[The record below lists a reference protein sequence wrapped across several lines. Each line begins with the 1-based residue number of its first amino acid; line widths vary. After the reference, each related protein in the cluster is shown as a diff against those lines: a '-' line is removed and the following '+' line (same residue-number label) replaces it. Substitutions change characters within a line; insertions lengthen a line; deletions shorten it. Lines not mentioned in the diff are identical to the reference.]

1 MDDLANAA
9 GLGVIPAAALHQGF
23 TGQTD
28 RTSRPLCYGAHLVS
42 VHPHGHLL
50 ACVSDQGVLH
60 TYDPRLALHLETIAI
75 ALVVFLVK
83 GSVALAFSLAGIVAA
98 VRFRASLN
106 QPTDAVYMLMAIGI
120 GLAAGTQLTSVAYL
134 ASLIF
139 VTIILAVWKSN
150 FGAKPAVLSGWTIRP
165 SGRTGPGA
173 GGGG

>member
-1 MDDLANAA
+1 M
-9 GLGVIPAAALHQGF
+9 
-23 TGQTD
+23 
-28 RTSRPLCYGAHLVS
+28 
-42 VHPHGHLL
+42 
-50 ACVSDQGVLH
+50 
-60 TYDPRLALHLETIAI
+60 
-75 ALVVFLVK
+75 FLVK